1 MQQCSQMKSNNQ
13 IEHFSKVKSDGG
25 NKYFSRVKSEDGLQ
39 HITNRKDLN
48 NYTVR
53 NRINCINTE
62 QQKQKMQSVKK
73 FKYIQYL
80 KNLLENKHVNKEITF
95 LNKSYFVDYENKQ
108 YRDSIKKVFS
118 ENLNKPYEWFKEDRG
133 SNNWVLYRA
142 DLFTVKTIKSNTFEF
157 INLFDS
163 NDYDKDIHYLEYR
176 NRYVAEVE
184 VPINMS
190 SSFMLFRNK
199 VFNDKSKFIDNH
211 NNNLDEV
218 FDTVAMFFNCT
229 FEVGFCLS
237 DLINTKNSVNMNGMF
252 YGALFKDDSHLSDG
266 FSTENV
272 ISMSCMFHRA
282 ELHKNFLLPI
292 GFNTKNVIDM
302 SKMFKDASMNGNVI
316 FKCDYLSSNNDF
328 FNTSNVI
335 NFEEMFAYLRLNER
349 LILPKGFTIT
359 NALYTRHM
367 FYGSHLYLNINLNSY
382 TNKEIIN
389 ILKEV

>member
-1 MQQCSQMKSNNQ
+1 MNGGDFMQQCSQMKS
-13 IEHFSKVKSDGG
+13 KDR
-25 NKYFSRVKSEDGLQ
+25 NKLFSRTKSEGGLQ
-39 HITNRKDLN
+39 QITNRKDLN
-48 NYTVR
+48 NYTAR
-53 NRINCINTE
+53 NKINCINTE

-73 FKYIQYL
+73 FKYIQCI
-80 KNLLENKHVNKEITF
+80 KKLLENKSINKEITF

-118 ENLNKPYEWFKEDRG
+118 ENLNKPYEWFREDRG

-163 NDYDKDIHYLEYR
+163 NDKDKDIHYLEYR
-176 NRYVAEVE
+176 NRYVTEVE
-184 VPINMS
+184 LPVNMS

-199 VFNDKSKFIDNH
+199 VFNDKSYFIDNR
-211 NNNLDEV
+211 NNNLDGV

-229 FEVGFCLS
+229 FEVGFCLP

-252 YGALFKDDSHLSDG
+252 YGALFKDDSYLPNG

-272 ISMSCMFHRA
+272 ISMSYMFHRA
-282 ELHKNFLLPI
+282 ELHKNFSLSI

-302 SKMFKDASMNGNVI
+302 SKMFKDASMNGNSI
-316 FKCDYLSSNNDF
+316 FKTGHLALNNDF
-328 FNTSNVI
+328 FNTSSVI
-335 NFEEMFAYLRLNER
+335 NFEEMFAYLTLNKR
-349 LILPKGFTIT
+349 LILPKNFTIIS
-359 NALYTRHM
+359 ALYTRHM
-367 FYGSHLYLNINLNSY
+367 FYGSRLYLNINLNSY
-382 TNKEIIN
+382 TNKEIVN